1 MWQKDLSVV
10 QADSLIGL
18 SGSQA
23 VNSPPPLNIEG
34 LGQECEQANDA
45 DDYVAIVA

>member
-1 MWQKDLSVV
+1 MWQSVSVV

-23 VNSPPPLNIEG
+23 VNSPPPLNIEC

-45 DDYVAIVA
+45 DD